1 LGGGDS
7 RELGVAVRA
16 LRLLGTAQAPDLPLS
31 AVCDPDHWSH
41 PFWRRFVDSWSC
53 ATPYVVISQENR
65 SRKTWEWIHGMAGLA
80 RLGCLAPDARA
91 LGIAVGHEPPAYWLA
106 SRVASVYATDLYRGW
121 FVGHEA
127 NPDVLDDPAKYA
139 PYPYPRERVAFFPMS
154 GTAIAF
160 GDATIDFI
168 FSFCSIEHFGGLAQ
182 SRRSLREMARVL
194 RPGGI
199 AVVSTEL
206 LLNDVALQDAL
217 PEIYMFTPW
226 ELYEELIAPSGL
238 LMIGDIAPANL
249 IRYCADPVDIADRAM
264 MAAPPQWFVLRYGE
278 ALFTSVMFFLQKV

>member
-1 LGGGDS
+1 
-7 RELGVAVRA
+7 
-16 LRLLGTAQAPDLPLS
+16 
-31 AVCDPDHWSH
+31 
-41 PFWRRFVDSWSC
+41 
-53 ATPYVVISQENR
+53 
-65 SRKTWEWIHGMAGLA
+65 M
-80 RLGCLAPDARA
+80 
-91 LGIAVGHEPPAYWLA
+91 
-106 SRVASVYATDLYRGW
+106 
-121 FVGHEA
+121 GHEA